1 MELCLACHQDRLA
14 TLLDTA
20 SRLVF
25 VRIDQDGTRA
35 VAECLHPGAGAGGLI
50 RAMDGQGVRT
60 LVCGAICRELF
71 EALQAG
77 GLTVVPWLSGA
88 SGEVAEAVAAGRAEA
103 YRMPGCACGRRRRR
117 CRRRPDDSQ
126 LTNGQGD
133 NR

>member
-1 MELCLACHQDRLA
+1 MELCLACHEDRLA

-20 SRLVF
+20 TRLVF
-25 VRIDQDGTRA
+25 IRIDQDGTRT
-35 VAECLHPGAGAGGLI
+35 VAECLHPGAGPGGLI
-50 RAMDGQGVRT
+50 RAMAGQGVHT

-71 EALQAG
+71 AALQAG

-88 SGEVAEAVAAGRAEA
+88 PGEVAEAVAAGRAEA

-117 CRRRPDDSQ
+117 CRGGPDDAHP
-126 LTNGQGD
+126 TNEQGE